1 MSKSQKTKTI
11 KSIKVSIQNND
22 DTKVKVDFAGGS
34 FTPDEFTAMFMA
46 ILESYTVGLLETNT
60 NEAVFNH
67 FNRVFGIFL
76 NKILPEEEIYKKS
89 AAHRKYK
96 RNVDK
101 ILSRKLT
108 PEEQRETEDN
118 RFAAYLLARDIL
130 INDAHL
136 DEESVDLLLNKRL
149 NNIEKIN

>member
-1 MSKSQKTKTI
+1 MSKSQKI

-22 DTKVKVDFAGGS
+22 DTKVKVDFTGGS

-89 AAHRKYK
+89 SAHRKYK

-108 PEEQRETEDN
+108 PEEQKETEDN
-118 RFAAYLLARDIL
+118 RLAAYLLARDIL